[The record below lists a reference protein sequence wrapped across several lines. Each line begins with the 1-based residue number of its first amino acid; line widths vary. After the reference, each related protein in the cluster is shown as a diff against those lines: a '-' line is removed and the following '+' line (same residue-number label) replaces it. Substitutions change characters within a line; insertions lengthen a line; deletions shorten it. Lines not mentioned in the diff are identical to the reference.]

1 MTLEELLKAQGLSD
15 EQIKAITASMKEN
28 KIYTA
33 SEENL
38 DIRYGKLKTDYDT
51 LNTQHGESTKLIEQL
66 KKDAKNDEALQGKI
80 TAYET
85 QVANLQ
91 KELDETRLESAIKVA
106 LMNAKTD
113 DVGYMAFKLKEGGAL
128 ELDEDGNIMDLKNHY
143 TVTSGT
149 TVTANACVKDGISRT
164 LSGSSATTGLTDIY
178 AVKFDVND
186 GFHAATITGS
196 SAISQYLP
204 DFNQPGAVKDGEVE
218 MVAATVL
225 KNTKHAGVLRNVKIA

>member
-66 KKDAKNDEALQGKI
+66 KKDAKNDETLQGKI

-85 QVANLQ
+85 QVADLQ

-128 ELDEDGNIMDLKNHY
+128 ELDDNGNIKGIDEKISNLKTQFPSHFD
-143 TVTSGT
+143 SG
-149 TVTANACVKDGISRT
+149 NNQGPREIDPKP
-164 LSGSSATTGLTDIY
+164 
-178 AVKFDVND
+178 
-186 GFHAATITGS
+186 
-196 SAISQYLP
+196 LP
-204 DFNQPGAVKDGEVE
+204 DGEHNNDVQP
-218 MVAATVL
+218 
-225 KNTKHAGVLRNVKIA
+225 KNLADALRMQYEDNEK

>member
-51 LNTQHGESTKLIEQL
+51 LSTQHGESTKLIEQL

-85 QVANLQ
+85 QVADLQ

-128 ELDEDGNIMDLKNHY
+128 ELDEDGNIKGIDEKISNLKTQFPTHFDSENNPGPREIDPKPLPEGNH
-143 TVTSGT
+143 
-149 TVTANACVKDGISRT
+149 NN
-164 LSGSSATTGLTDIY
+164 
-178 AVKFDVND
+178 DVQPKNLAD
-186 GFHAATITGS
+186 ALRM
-196 SAISQYLP
+196 QYE
-204 DFNQPGAVKDGEVE
+204 DNEK
-218 MVAATVL
+218 
-225 KNTKHAGVLRNVKIA
+225 

>member
-1 MTLEELLKAQGLSD
+1 MPFHPQGCKTLFRRSWTRHVKSVRKGKTRMTLGELLKAQGLSD

-85 QVANLQ
+85 QVADLQ

-128 ELDEDGNIMDLKNHY
+128 ELDEDGNIKGIDEKISNLKTQFPTHFD
-143 TVTSGT
+143 SG
-149 TVTANACVKDGISRT
+149 NNPGPREIDPKPLPEGDHNN
-164 LSGSSATTGLTDIY
+164 
-178 AVKFDVND
+178 DVQPKNLAD
-186 GFHAATITGS
+186 ALRM
-196 SAISQYLP
+196 QYE
-204 DFNQPGAVKDGEVE
+204 DNEK
-218 MVAATVL
+218 
-225 KNTKHAGVLRNVKIA
+225 

>member
-128 ELDEDGNIMDLKNHY
+128 ELDEDGNIKGIDEKISNLKTQFPTH
-143 TVTSGT
+143 
-149 TVTANACVKDGISRT
+149 
-164 LSGSSATTGLTDIY
+164 
-178 AVKFDVND
+178 FDSENNPGPREIDPKPLPEGDHNND
-186 GFHAATITGS
+186 VQPKNLADALRI
-196 SAISQYLP
+196 QYE
-204 DFNQPGAVKDGEVE
+204 DNEK
-218 MVAATVL
+218 
-225 KNTKHAGVLRNVKIA
+225 

>member
-113 DVGYMAFKLKEGGAL
+113 DVGYMAFKLKEGGAQ
-128 ELDEDGNIMDLKNHY
+128 ENDEDGNIKGIDEKISNLKTQFPTH
-143 TVTSGT
+143 
-149 TVTANACVKDGISRT
+149 
-164 LSGSSATTGLTDIY
+164 
-178 AVKFDVND
+178 FDSEYNPGPREIDPKPLPEGDHNND
-186 GFHAATITGS
+186 VQPKNLADALRM
-196 SAISQYLP
+196 QYE
-204 DFNQPGAVKDGEVE
+204 DNEK
-218 MVAATVL
+218 
-225 KNTKHAGVLRNVKIA
+225 

>member
-128 ELDEDGNIMDLKNHY
+128 ELDEDGNIKGIDEKISNLKTQFPTH
-143 TVTSGT
+143 
-149 TVTANACVKDGISRT
+149 
-164 LSGSSATTGLTDIY
+164 
-178 AVKFDVND
+178 FDSENNPGPREIDPKPLPEGDHNND
-186 GFHAATITGS
+186 VQPKNLADALRM
-196 SAISQYLP
+196 QYEDNEL
-204 DFNQPGAVKDGEVE
+204 
-218 MVAATVL
+218 
-225 KNTKHAGVLRNVKIA
+225 

>member
-51 LNTQHGESTKLIEQL
+51 MNTQHGESTKLIEQL

-128 ELDEDGNIMDLKNHY
+128 ELDEDGNIKGIDEKISNLKTQFPTH
-143 TVTSGT
+143 
-149 TVTANACVKDGISRT
+149 
-164 LSGSSATTGLTDIY
+164 
-178 AVKFDVND
+178 FDSENNPGPREIDPKPLPEGDHNND
-186 GFHAATITGS
+186 VQPKNLADALRM
-196 SAISQYLP
+196 QYE
-204 DFNQPGAVKDGEVE
+204 DNEK
-218 MVAATVL
+218 
-225 KNTKHAGVLRNVKIA
+225 

>member
-15 EQIKAITASMKEN
+15 EQIKAIAASMKEN

-128 ELDEDGNIMDLKNHY
+128 ELDEDGNIKGIDEKISNLKTQFPTH
-143 TVTSGT
+143 
-149 TVTANACVKDGISRT
+149 
-164 LSGSSATTGLTDIY
+164 
-178 AVKFDVND
+178 FDSENNPGPREIDPKPLPEGDHNND
-186 GFHAATITGS
+186 VQPKNLADALRM
-196 SAISQYLP
+196 QYE
-204 DFNQPGAVKDGEVE
+204 DNEK
-218 MVAATVL
+218 
-225 KNTKHAGVLRNVKIA
+225 

>member
-15 EQIKAITASMKEN
+15 EQIKAIIASMKEN

-128 ELDEDGNIMDLKNHY
+128 ELDEDGNIKGIDEKISNLKTQFPTH
-143 TVTSGT
+143 
-149 TVTANACVKDGISRT
+149 
-164 LSGSSATTGLTDIY
+164 
-178 AVKFDVND
+178 FDSENNPGPREIDPKPLPEGDHNND
-186 GFHAATITGS
+186 VQPKNLADALRM
-196 SAISQYLP
+196 QYE
-204 DFNQPGAVKDGEVE
+204 DNEK
-218 MVAATVL
+218 
-225 KNTKHAGVLRNVKIA
+225 

>member
-128 ELDEDGNIMDLKNHY
+128 ELDEDGNIKGIDEKISNLKTQFPTH
-143 TVTSGT
+143 
-149 TVTANACVKDGISRT
+149 
-164 LSGSSATTGLTDIY
+164 
-178 AVKFDVND
+178 FDSENNPGPREIDPKPLPEGDHNND
-186 GFHAATITGS
+186 VQPKNLADALRM
-196 SAISQYLP
+196 QYE
-204 DFNQPGAVKDGEVE
+204 DNE
-218 MVAATVL
+218 
-225 KNTKHAGVLRNVKIA
+225 N

>member
-1 MTLEELLKAQGLSD
+1 MTLEELLKEQGLSD

-85 QVANLQ
+85 QVADLQ

-128 ELDEDGNIMDLKNHY
+128 ELDEDGNIKGIDEKISNLKTQFPTH
-143 TVTSGT
+143 
-149 TVTANACVKDGISRT
+149 
-164 LSGSSATTGLTDIY
+164 
-178 AVKFDVND
+178 FDSENNPGPREID
-186 GFHAATITGS
+186 PKP
-196 SAISQYLP
+196 LP
-204 DFNQPGAVKDGEVE
+204 DGDHNNDVQP
-218 MVAATVL
+218 
-225 KNTKHAGVLRNVKIA
+225 KNLADALRMQYEDNEK

>member
-1 MTLEELLKAQGLSD
+1 MPFHPQGCKTLFRRSWTRHVKSVRKGKYKMTLEELLKAQGLSD

-66 KKDAKNDEALQGKI
+66 KKDAKNDEALQGKM

-128 ELDEDGNIMDLKNHY
+128 ELDEDGNIKGIDEKISNLKTQFPTH
-143 TVTSGT
+143 
-149 TVTANACVKDGISRT
+149 
-164 LSGSSATTGLTDIY
+164 
-178 AVKFDVND
+178 FDSENNPGPREIDPKPLPEGDHNND
-186 GFHAATITGS
+186 VQPKNLADALRM
-196 SAISQYLP
+196 QYE
-204 DFNQPGAVKDGEVE
+204 DNEK
-218 MVAATVL
+218 
-225 KNTKHAGVLRNVKIA
+225 

>member
-113 DVGYMAFKLKEGGAL
+113 DVGYMAFILKEGGAL
-128 ELDEDGNIMDLKNHY
+128 ELDEDGNIKGIDEKISNLKTQFPTH
-143 TVTSGT
+143 
-149 TVTANACVKDGISRT
+149 
-164 LSGSSATTGLTDIY
+164 
-178 AVKFDVND
+178 FDSENNPGPREIDPKPLPEGDHNND
-186 GFHAATITGS
+186 VQPKNLADALRM
-196 SAISQYLP
+196 QYE
-204 DFNQPGAVKDGEVE
+204 DNEK
-218 MVAATVL
+218 
-225 KNTKHAGVLRNVKIA
+225 

>member
-1 MTLEELLKAQGLSD
+1 MPFHPQGCKTLFRRSWTRHVKSVRKGKYKMTLEELLKAQGLSD

-128 ELDEDGNIMDLKNHY
+128 ELDEDGNIKGIDEKISNLKTQFPSH
-143 TVTSGT
+143 
-149 TVTANACVKDGISRT
+149 
-164 LSGSSATTGLTDIY
+164 
-178 AVKFDVND
+178 FDSENNPGPREIDPKPLPEGDHNND
-186 GFHAATITGS
+186 VQPKNLADALRM
-196 SAISQYLP
+196 QYE
-204 DFNQPGAVKDGEVE
+204 DNEK
-218 MVAATVL
+218 
-225 KNTKHAGVLRNVKIA
+225 

>member
-51 LNTQHGESTKLIEQL
+51 LSTQHGESTKLIEQL

-85 QVANLQ
+85 QVADLQ

-128 ELDEDGNIMDLKNHY
+128 ELDEDGNIKGIDEKISNLKTQFPSHFD
-143 TVTSGT
+143 SG
-149 TVTANACVKDGISRT
+149 NNPGPREIDPKPLPEGDHNN
-164 LSGSSATTGLTDIY
+164 
-178 AVKFDVND
+178 DVQPKNLAD
-186 GFHAATITGS
+186 ALRM
-196 SAISQYLP
+196 QYE
-204 DFNQPGAVKDGEVE
+204 DNEK
-218 MVAATVL
+218 
-225 KNTKHAGVLRNVKIA
+225 

>member
-85 QVANLQ
+85 QVADLQ

-113 DVGYMAFKLKEGGAL
+113 DVGYMAFKLKEGGTL
-128 ELDEDGNIMDLKNHY
+128 ELDEDGNIKGIDEKISNLKTQFPTH
-143 TVTSGT
+143 
-149 TVTANACVKDGISRT
+149 
-164 LSGSSATTGLTDIY
+164 
-178 AVKFDVND
+178 FDSENNPGPREIDPKPLPEGDHNND
-186 GFHAATITGS
+186 VQPKNLADALRM
-196 SAISQYLP
+196 QYE
-204 DFNQPGAVKDGEVE
+204 DNEK
-218 MVAATVL
+218 
-225 KNTKHAGVLRNVKIA
+225 

>member
-51 LNTQHGESTKLIEQL
+51 LSTQHGESTKLIEQL

-85 QVANLQ
+85 QVADLQ

-128 ELDEDGNIMDLKNHY
+128 ELDEDGNIKGIDEKISNLKTQFPSH
-143 TVTSGT
+143 
-149 TVTANACVKDGISRT
+149 
-164 LSGSSATTGLTDIY
+164 
-178 AVKFDVND
+178 FDSENNPGPREIDPKPLPEGDHNND
-186 GFHAATITGS
+186 VQPKNLADALRM
-196 SAISQYLP
+196 QYE
-204 DFNQPGAVKDGEVE
+204 DNEK
-218 MVAATVL
+218 
-225 KNTKHAGVLRNVKIA
+225 

>member
-85 QVANLQ
+85 QVADLQ

-128 ELDEDGNIMDLKNHY
+128 ELDEDGNIKGIDEKISNLKTQFPTH
-143 TVTSGT
+143 
-149 TVTANACVKDGISRT
+149 
-164 LSGSSATTGLTDIY
+164 
-178 AVKFDVND
+178 FDSENNPGPREIDPKPLPEGDHNND
-186 GFHAATITGS
+186 VQPKNLADALRM
-196 SAISQYLP
+196 QYE
-204 DFNQPGAVKDGEVE
+204 DNEK
-218 MVAATVL
+218 
-225 KNTKHAGVLRNVKIA
+225 

>member
-1 MTLEELLKAQGLSD
+1 MPFHPQGCKTLFHRSWTRHVKSVRKGKERMTLEELLKAQGLSD

-66 KKDAKNDEALQGKI
+66 KKDAKNDETLQGKI

-85 QVANLQ
+85 QVADLQ

-128 ELDEDGNIMDLKNHY
+128 ELDDDGNIKGIDEKISNLKTQFPSH
-143 TVTSGT
+143 
-149 TVTANACVKDGISRT
+149 
-164 LSGSSATTGLTDIY
+164 
-178 AVKFDVND
+178 FDSENNPGPREIDPKPLPEGDHNND
-186 GFHAATITGS
+186 VQPKNLADALRM
-196 SAISQYLP
+196 QYE
-204 DFNQPGAVKDGEVE
+204 DNEK
-218 MVAATVL
+218 
-225 KNTKHAGVLRNVKIA
+225 

>member
-1 MTLEELLKAQGLSD
+1 MTLEELLKKQGLSD
-15 EQIKAITASMKEN
+15 EQIKAITAGMKEN

-85 QVANLQ
+85 QVADLQ

-128 ELDEDGNIMDLKNHY
+128 ELDEDGNIKGIDEKISNLKTQFPTHIDSENNPGPREIDPKPLPEGDH
-143 TVTSGT
+143 
-149 TVTANACVKDGISRT
+149 NN
-164 LSGSSATTGLTDIY
+164 
-178 AVKFDVND
+178 DVQPKNLAD
-186 GFHAATITGS
+186 ALRM
-196 SAISQYLP
+196 QYE
-204 DFNQPGAVKDGEVE
+204 DNEK
-218 MVAATVL
+218 
-225 KNTKHAGVLRNVKIA
+225 

>member
-128 ELDEDGNIMDLKNHY
+128 ELDEDGNIKGIDEKISNLKTQFPTHFDSENNPGPRKIDPKPLPEGDHNNDVQPKDL
-143 TVTSGT
+143 
-149 TVTANACVKDGISRT
+149 ADALRM
-164 LSGSSATTGLTDIY
+164 
-178 AVKFDVND
+178 
-186 GFHAATITGS
+186 
-196 SAISQYLP
+196 QYEE
-204 DFNQPGAVKDGEVE
+204 NEK
-218 MVAATVL
+218 
-225 KNTKHAGVLRNVKIA
+225 

>member
-51 LNTQHGESTKLIEQL
+51 LSTQHGESTKLIEQL

-85 QVANLQ
+85 QVADLQ

-128 ELDEDGNIMDLKNHY
+128 ELDEDGNIKGIDEKISNLKTQFPTH
-143 TVTSGT
+143 
-149 TVTANACVKDGISRT
+149 
-164 LSGSSATTGLTDIY
+164 
-178 AVKFDVND
+178 FDSENNPGPREIDPKPLPEGDHNND
-186 GFHAATITGS
+186 VQPKNLADALRM
-196 SAISQYLP
+196 QYE
-204 DFNQPGAVKDGEVE
+204 DNEK
-218 MVAATVL
+218 
-225 KNTKHAGVLRNVKIA
+225 

>member
-51 LNTQHGESTKLIEQL
+51 LSTQHGESTKLIEQL

-85 QVANLQ
+85 QVADLQ
-91 KELDETRLESAIKVA
+91 KELDETRLESATKVA

-128 ELDEDGNIMDLKNHY
+128 ELDEDGNIKGIDEKISNLKTQFPSH
-143 TVTSGT
+143 
-149 TVTANACVKDGISRT
+149 
-164 LSGSSATTGLTDIY
+164 
-178 AVKFDVND
+178 FDSENNPGPREIDPKPLPEGDHNND
-186 GFHAATITGS
+186 VQPKNLADALRM
-196 SAISQYLP
+196 QYE
-204 DFNQPGAVKDGEVE
+204 DNEK
-218 MVAATVL
+218 
-225 KNTKHAGVLRNVKIA
+225 

>member
-128 ELDEDGNIMDLKNHY
+128 ELDEDGNIKGIDEKISNLKTQFPTHFDSENNPGPREMDPKPLPEGDHNNDVQPKNL
-143 TVTSGT
+143 
-149 TVTANACVKDGISRT
+149 ADALRM
-164 LSGSSATTGLTDIY
+164 
-178 AVKFDVND
+178 
-186 GFHAATITGS
+186 
-196 SAISQYLP
+196 QYE
-204 DFNQPGAVKDGEVE
+204 DNEK
-218 MVAATVL
+218 
-225 KNTKHAGVLRNVKIA
+225 

>member
-1 MTLEELLKAQGLSD
+1 MPFHPQGCKTLFRRSWTRHVKSVRKGKYKMTLEELLKAQGLSD

-128 ELDEDGNIMDLKNHY
+128 ELDEDGNIKGIDEKISNLKTQFPTHFDSENNPGPREIDPKPLPEGNH
-143 TVTSGT
+143 
-149 TVTANACVKDGISRT
+149 NN
-164 LSGSSATTGLTDIY
+164 
-178 AVKFDVND
+178 DVQPKNLAD
-186 GFHAATITGS
+186 ALRM
-196 SAISQYLP
+196 QYE
-204 DFNQPGAVKDGEVE
+204 DNEK
-218 MVAATVL
+218 
-225 KNTKHAGVLRNVKIA
+225 

>member
-85 QVANLQ
+85 QVADLQ

-128 ELDEDGNIMDLKNHY
+128 ELDEDGNIKGIDEKISNLKTQFPTH
-143 TVTSGT
+143 
-149 TVTANACVKDGISRT
+149 
-164 LSGSSATTGLTDIY
+164 
-178 AVKFDVND
+178 FDSENNPGPREIDPKPLPEVDHNND
-186 GFHAATITGS
+186 VQPKNLADALRM
-196 SAISQYLP
+196 QYE
-204 DFNQPGAVKDGEVE
+204 DNEK
-218 MVAATVL
+218 
-225 KNTKHAGVLRNVKIA
+225 

>member
-1 MTLEELLKAQGLSD
+1 MPFHPQGCKTLFRRSWTRHVKSVRKGKTRMTLEELLKAQGLSD

-51 LNTQHGESTKLIEQL
+51 LSTQHGESTKLIEQL

-85 QVANLQ
+85 QVADLQ

-128 ELDEDGNIMDLKNHY
+128 ELDEDGNIKGIDEKISNLKTQFPSHFD
-143 TVTSGT
+143 SG
-149 TVTANACVKDGISRT
+149 NNPGPREIDPKPLPEGDHNN
-164 LSGSSATTGLTDIY
+164 
-178 AVKFDVND
+178 DVQPKNLAD
-186 GFHAATITGS
+186 ALRM
-196 SAISQYLP
+196 QYE
-204 DFNQPGAVKDGEVE
+204 DNEK
-218 MVAATVL
+218 
-225 KNTKHAGVLRNVKIA
+225 